1 MTSAFEWNNSMMEK
15 TRHSVKVPQTR
26 NYSFKN
32 GSSLTVDSFR
42 SRQNTTTMGI
52 KQHDKFNI
60 TTPLHSKTA
69 KGPYLDFGE
78 LEAVTPEE
86 IFSTN

>member
-1 MTSAFEWNNSMMEK
+1 
-15 TRHSVKVPQTR
+15 
-26 NYSFKN
+26 
-32 GSSLTVDSFR
+32 
-42 SRQNTTTMGI
+42 MGI

-78 LEAVTPEE
+78 LDAVTPEE